1 MDSDEEDFVF
11 FGTPIEREEDSI
23 SRKKKAIAESSGQ
36 LRTLPAWKQE
46 VRDDEG
52 RRRFH
57 GAFTGGY
64 SAGYYNTVGS
74 KEGIS
79 LCWNYNAPVMDLI
92 INRHAVSVNFKNEC
106 VGWAP
111 QTFVSSR
118 KSRAEFKEQ
127 NILNFLDDDE
137 KADLEGRFLGTSSQ
151 FDTFGSTAAEIA
163 RKQAEK
169 EQKQR
174 PSIIPGPAPD
184 ELVIPATESVG
195 VKLLLK
201 MGWSRGRSIKDSHTD
216 ALYDARRQARRA
228 FIAFSTDDTKVKV
241 TESERT
247 KDDIQNFPEQ
257 SVNDDAQSSKIT
269 PVYVLNSKQDL
280 YGLGFDPYKHAPEFR
295 EMKRSR
301 LSSKTGPGH
310 SKNFSTR
317 DSLFGLKSGKAAPG
331 FGIGA
336 LEELGAEDEDV
347 YATGYEFEET
357 YVQEEG
363 EEPSVLTLENPKK
376 KDQKEHGNLPGFKV
390 TSNSD
395 YKMERFEAPLIPKDF
410 VPHHA
415 FSGPREINRQNY
427 EVPPPDVP
435 PPEDS
440 NLKLL
445 IEGVANLV
453 AKCGKLYEDLSREK
467 NRSNQLFNFLSGG
480 TGHDY
485 YARKLWEAQQKC
497 NDQTRV
503 QLDGKMPP
511 GVQRLTAESRGQILG
526 EKPLEKT
533 FEDASSSVSSKD
545 IQLQYNLV
553 DTFTKS
559 ESFSEL
565 SEFEKPFKDDPAKQ
579 ERFEQFIKAK
589 YKGGLR
595 SGSSSLAGNMS
606 EAARAQ
612 ERLSFEAAADA
623 IEKRKQSRGS
633 KFSTPSSMDFIPGGV
648 MEFTSGT
655 VEPTKDQPVVDFK
668 EKKLCPKRE
677 EFQWRPSPLLCKRFD
692 LVDPYMG
699 KPAPA
704 PRIRS
709 KMDTLIFTSDSVKG
723 TKVEEPV
730 TAKKDISVLQQ
741 PANKDITK
749 SIAENGTEEEV
760 EVENIERPVDLYKAI
775 FSDDSDDEVEDNNIM
790 KVENQEKKAEVAN
803 NTLSRLRA
811 GDFLKSLGK
820 ELGIEVPP
828 DTPYPTQK
836 SGKDAPQR
844 ETVDEYAKPDIMNG
858 ENNMVSLKHD
868 LPQDQG
874 GPSKDD
880 TGYGHMLD
888 NRNIKT
894 KGTSISDGKSKSSK
908 SNGEKYEDDRKVKSP
923 LVSNQNHRSSSE
935 EDRSRK
941 RSIKLDREKYD
952 RYKKTKTPS
961 THRLDY
967 RSSSSSEEDRS
978 RKRSRH
984 HRHRRHDVESDSSSD
999 DERDR
1004 RSSRSKGRRE
1014 KSSREKS
1021 NGSKK
1026 HSKHHKHGKHE
1037 SPSRSSHY
1045 RVDKEDSYSRK
1056 EKRRR
1061 E

>member
-57 GAFTGGY
+57 GAFTGGF
-64 SAGYYNTVGS
+64 SAGYYNSVGS
-74 KEGIS
+74 KEG
-79 LCWNYNAPVMDLI
+79 W
-92 INRHAVSVNFKNEC
+92 E
-106 VGWAP
+106 P
-111 QTFVSSR
+111 QTFKSSR
-118 KSRAEFKEQ
+118 KNRAEFKEQ

-137 KADLEGRFLGTSSQ
+137 KADLEGQFLGTSSQ

-163 RKQAEK
+163 HKQAEK

-201 MGWSRGRSIKDSHTD
+201 MGWSRGRSIKDSHAD

-228 FIAFSTDDTKVKV
+228 FIAFSSDDTKVKV
-241 TESERT
+241 TDSEPT
-247 KDDIQNFPEQ
+247 KGDIDNFLDQP
-257 SVNDDAQSSKIT
+257 VNDDAQSSKST
-269 PVYVLNSKQDL
+269 PVYVLNPKQDL

-301 LSSKTGPGH
+301 PSSKTGSGH
-310 SKNFSTR
+310 SKKISAR
-317 DSLFGLKSGKAAPG
+317 DSLFGFKSGKAAPG

-336 LEELGAEDEDV
+336 LEELDAEDEDV
-347 YATGYEFEET
+347 YATGYEIEDA
-357 YVQEEG
+357 YVQEEI
-363 EEPSVLTLENPKK
+363 EEPSMLTLEKPKK
-376 KDQKEHGNLPGFKV
+376 EDQKDQGNLPGFRAA
-390 TSNSD
+390 SNSD
-395 YKMERFEAPLIPKDF
+395 YKMERFEAPLVPKDF

-415 FSGPREINRQNY
+415 FSGPRDINHQNY

-435 PPEDS
+435 PPED
-440 NLKLL
+440 NTLKLL
-445 IEGVANLV
+445 MEGVANLV

-467 NRSNQLFNFLSGG
+467 NRSNPLFNFLSGG

-503 QLDGKMPP
+503 LLDGKMPP

-533 FEDASSSVSSKD
+533 SEDPSSSISSTD
-545 IQLQYNLV
+545 IQLQYNLI

-559 ESFSEL
+559 ASFSEL

-579 ERFEQFIKAK
+579 KRFEQFIKEK

-633 KFSTPSSMDFIPGGV
+633 KLSIPSSMDFITGGV
-648 MEFTSGT
+648 MEFTSGAI
-655 VEPTKDQPVVDFK
+655 EPTKDQPAVDFK
-668 EKKLCPKRE
+668 EKKMYPKRE

-709 KMDTLIFTSDSVKG
+709 KMDSLIFTSDSVKG
-723 TKVEEPV
+723 KVKEPV
-730 TAKKDISVLQQ
+730 TAKKDISTLQQ
-741 PANKDITK
+741 SANKGINK
-749 SIAENGTEEEV
+749 SIAENETEEEV

-775 FSDDSDDEVEDNNIM
+775 FSDDSDDEGEDNNIV

-803 NTLSRLRA
+803 TALSRLIA
-811 GDFLKSLGK
+811 GDFLESLGK

-836 SGKDAPQR
+836 SGKDAPLK
-844 ETVDEYAKPDIMNG
+844 ENVNEHAKSEFVNG
-858 ENNMVSLKHD
+858 ENNSVVSLKHD
-868 LPQDQG
+868 LPQDQYIAHEG
-874 GPSKDD
+874 GPSRGDNS
-880 TGYGHMLD
+880 YGNMPNNHSI
-888 NRNIKT
+888 RT
-894 KGTSISDGKSKSSK
+894 KGTSISDSKSRK
-908 SNGEKYEDDRKVKSP
+908 SNGEKREDDRKVKSP
-923 LVSNQNHRSSSE
+923 LVRNQDYSSSSE
-935 EDRSRK
+935 EERSRK
-941 RSIKLDREKYD
+941 RSSKLNREKYD
-952 RYKKTKTPS
+952 EHRKTKSPS

-967 RSSSSSEEDRS
+967 RSSSSSEEERS

-984 HRHRRHDVESDSSSD
+984 HRHRRRDVGSDSSSD
-999 DERDR
+999 DEKDR

-1021 NGSKK
+1021 SGSKK
-1026 HSKHHKHGKHE
+1026 HSKHKKHRKHD

-1045 RVDKEDSYSRK
+1045 SMDRDDAYSRK

-1061 E
+1061 K

>member
-11 FGTPIEREEDSI
+11 FGTTIEREEDSI
-23 SRKKKAIAESSGQ
+23 SRKKKATAESSGQ

-57 GAFTGGY
+57 GAFTGGF
-64 SAGYYNTVGS
+64 SAGYYNSVGS
-74 KEGIS
+74 KE
-79 LCWNYNAPVMDLI
+79 
-92 INRHAVSVNFKNEC
+92 
-106 VGWAP
+106 GWAP

-127 NILNFLDDDE
+127 SILNFLDDDE
-137 KADLEGRFLGTSSQ
+137 KADLEGQLLGTSSQ
-151 FDTFGSTAAEIA
+151 FDTFGSTAAEVA

-195 VKLLLK
+195 VKLLMK
-201 MGWSRGRSIKDSHTD
+201 MGWSRGRSIKDSHAD
-216 ALYDARRQARRA
+216 VLYDARRQARKA
-228 FIAFSTDDTKVKV
+228 FLAFSSDDTKVKV
-241 TESERT
+241 TESEPT
-247 KDDIQNFPEQ
+247 KDDIENFPEQ
-257 SVNDDAQSSKIT
+257 PVNNDAQSSKST
-269 PVYVLNSKQDL
+269 PVYVLNPKQDL

-301 LSSKTGPGH
+301 LSSKAGSGH
-310 SKNFSTR
+310 SNNFSKR
-317 DSLFGLKSGKAAPG
+317 DSLFGFKSGKAAPG

-336 LEELGAEDEDV
+336 LEELDAEDEDV
-347 YATGYEFEET
+347 YATGYEFEEA
-357 YVQEEG
+357 YVQEEVD
-363 EEPSVLTLENPKK
+363 EPSMLALENTKK
-376 KDQKEHGNLPGFKV
+376 KDQKDQGNLPGFRV
-390 TSNSD
+390 ASNSD
-395 YKMERFEAPLIPKDF
+395 YRMERFEAPLVPKDF
-410 VPHHA
+410 VPRHS

-435 PPEDS
+435 PPEDG
-440 NLKLL
+440 NLKIL

-467 NRSNQLFNFLSGG
+467 NQSNPLFNFLSGG
-480 TGHDY
+480 TGDDY

-497 NDQTRV
+497 NGQTRGH
-503 QLDGKMPP
+503 LDGKMPP

-526 EKPLEKT
+526 ERPLEKT
-533 FEDASSSVSSKD
+533 SEDPSSSVSSID

-559 ESFSEL
+559 ASFSEL
-565 SEFEKPFKDDPAKQ
+565 LEFEKPFKDDPAKQ
-579 ERFEQFIKAK
+579 ERFEQFIKEK

-595 SGSSSLAGNMS
+595 SASSSLAGNMS

-623 IEKRKQSRGS
+623 IEKQKQSRGS
-633 KFSTPSSMDFIPGGV
+633 KISIPSSMDFITGGV
-648 MEFTSGT
+648 MEFTSGAI
-655 VEPTKDQPVVDFK
+655 ESTKDKPSVDFK
-668 EKKLCPKRE
+668 ENKMYPKRE

-709 KMDTLIFTSDSVKG
+709 KMDSLIFTSDSVNG

-730 TAKKDISVLQQ
+730 TAKRDISTLQQ
-741 PANKDITK
+741 SANQDKNK
-749 SIAENGTEEEV
+749 SIVENETEEEV

-775 FSDDSDDEVEDNNIM
+775 FSDDSDDEGGDDTIM

-803 NTLSRLRA
+803 TALSRLIA
-811 GDFLKSLGK
+811 GDFLESLGK

-828 DTPYPTQK
+828 DTPYPPQK
-836 SGKDAPQR
+836 SNKDASQK
-844 ETVDEYAKPDIMNG
+844 ENVSEYAKHDIISG
-858 ENNMVSLKHD
+858 ESNSVVSLKHG
-868 LPQDQG
+868 LPQDQYIAHAG
-874 GPSKDD
+874 GPSKGG
-880 TGYGHMLD
+880 TRYGNILD
-888 NRNIKT
+888 NRIIKT
-894 KGTSISDGKSKSSK
+894 KGTSISDSKSSK
-908 SNGEKYEDDRKVKSP
+908 SHGEKREGDRKVKSP
-923 LVSNQNHRSSSE
+923 LVNNQDYTSSSE
-935 EDRSRK
+935 EERSRK
-941 RSIKLDREKYD
+941 HSSKLNREKYD
-952 RYKKTKTPS
+952 EYRKTKTPS
-961 THRLDY
+961 TTRLDY
-967 RSSSSSEEDRS
+967 RSSSLSEEDRS

-984 HRHRRHDVESDSSSD
+984 HRHRRRDAGSDSSSG
-999 DERDR
+999 DERDQ
-1004 RSSRSKGRRE
+1004 RSSRSKGRR
-1014 KSSREKS
+1014 REKS
-1021 NGSKK
+1021 FREKNTGSKK
-1026 HSKHHKHGKHE
+1026 HSKHHKHRKHH
-1037 SPSRSSHY
+1037 SPNRSSHNS
-1045 RVDKEDSYSRK
+1045 VDREDQHTRK